1 MVSNN
6 DIKLFVD
13 TRLVLLEVWLVIA
26 LPVNLLFEWC
36 RAQMTEAMLL
46 FGGTLSIIDNEICVN
61 GYTDPSPPGAG
72 EYPSN
77 FGLSIERPV
86 VLANALRS
94 AVYMDDIIAFCY
106 VDSWSSQLPNLSD
119 TEGQSLGRSVD
130 LVVLPTAVR
139 MSR

>member
-6 DIKLFVD
+6 DIKLLVD
-13 TRLVLLEVWLVIA
+13 TRVVLLEVWLVIA

-36 RAQMTEAMLL
+36 RAQMIEAMLL

-61 GYTDPSPPGAG
+61 GYTDPSPPGGG
-72 EYPSN
+72 ECSSN
-77 FGLSIERPV
+77 LRLSIERAV

-94 AVYMDDIIAFCY
+94 AGYMDDIIAFCY
-106 VDSWSSQLPNLSD
+106 VDSRFSQLPNLPD
-119 TEGQSLGRSVD
+119 TERQSLGRSVD

>member
-13 TRLVLLEVWLVIA
+13 TRMVLLEVWLVIA

-61 GYTDPSPPGAG
+61 GYTNPSPPGGG

-77 FGLSIERPV
+77 FGQSIERAV

-106 VDSWSSQLPNLSD
+106 VDSRFSQLPNLPD
-119 TEGQSLGRSVD
+119 TERQSLGRSVD

-139 MSR
+139 TSR

>member
-6 DIKLFVD
+6 DIKLLVD
-13 TRLVLLEVWLVIA
+13 TRVVLREVWLVIA

-46 FGGTLSIIDNEICVN
+46 FGGTLSIIDKEICVN
-61 GYTDPSPPGAG
+61 GYTNPLPPGGG

-77 FGLSIERPV
+77 FGLSIERAV

-94 AVYMDDIIAFCY
+94 AGYMDDIIAFCY
-106 VDSWSSQLPNLSD
+106 VDSRFSQLPNLPD
-119 TEGQSLGRSVD
+119 TERQSLGRSVD

>member
-6 DIKLFVD
+6 DIKLLVD
-13 TRLVLLEVWLVIA
+13 TRVVLLEVWLVIA

-36 RAQMTEAMLL
+36 RAQTIEAMLL
-46 FGGTLSIIDNEICVN
+46 IGGTLSITDNEICVN
-61 GYTDPSPPGAG
+61 GYIDPSPAGSG

-77 FGLSIERPV
+77 FGLSIERAV

-94 AVYMDDIIAFCY
+94 AGYKDDIIAFCY
-106 VDSWSSQLPNLSD
+106 VDSWSSQLPNLPD
-119 TEGQSLGRSVD
+119 TERQSLGRSVD

-139 MSR
+139 TSR